1 VPEALQ
7 PQRLQDARSRSP
19 RGHRDEEDSV
29 KIIEALVYKM
39 INERIQ
45 GHDLERHSVTTDDK
59 HGFIQN
65 LANGAWKL
73 DSSRRPL
80 VLGEWKHSIRSYE
93 IDSLRQSHD
102 TVDPTFGHGPHE
114 GNSVAELTDKLIVG
128 ECQPA
133 ELTKEFA
140 HRCASRTTHQN

>member
-1 VPEALQ
+1 
-7 PQRLQDARSRSP
+7 
-19 RGHRDEEDSV
+19 
-29 KIIEALVYKM
+29 M
-39 INERIQ
+39 
-45 GHDLERHSVTTDDK
+45 TTDDK

-73 DSSRRPL
+73 DPSRRPL

-140 HRCASRTTHQN
+140 HRCASRTITRIEALQGRNTAVQRQHGDAYGTHCAGTLRALQVARAAVSATRFLILF